1 MTKFAREKD
10 GTWQIDKKNTKKL
23 WTVDFLYPNNHPCFR
38 LEKIESQKCLRF
50 LSDYEIDYKYDAL
63 VLGFKME
70 KSFIDKKCEKAKVGA
85 RYVMI
90 K

>member
-1 MTKFAREKD
+1 MANR
-10 GTWQIDKKNTKKL
+10 QKNTKKL
-23 WTVDFLYPNNHPCFR
+23 WTVDFLYPSNHSYVFPCFR
-38 LEKIESQKCLRF
+38 VEKIESQKCLRF

-85 RYVMI
+85 SYVMI